1 MQYLEGVEINM
12 SSETASKNRIYY
24 INLIIY
30 MLLTFGIGFLPPFG
44 AITELGMKCLGVFV
58 GSIYGWLTLGI
69 IFPSLFSMLALALVG
84 FTGVQQAYVDGFS
97 YYLVPMMIV
106 IFIFSGAIATTGV
119 TTWLTEWLMSRKIII
134 GRPWILVAVL
144 LLGMELLSVLQAQW
158 VGLFMLWEMVVVLS
172 KEAGYE
178 KRNPFLTFMIPALMV
193 VYITASYMFPF
204 FSGQIMYLGFYAQGM
219 QSSIPELLLIIW
231 EIVMINLYVVFI
243 LLVAKFILKLDLS
256 KIGAASEIYRD
267 KKCPAMTRDQKFG
280 LALLVGFLV
289 VMLLPIILPDELVFI
304 QQIKTLG
311 IMGMLT
317 IILSILSGIRK
328 KDGTPYADLQKA
340 AHTIPWEVIWLLVS
354 STPLAAAFNAEECGI
369 MATLMSFLTP
379 ILTNMDGIL
388 FIIICTI
395 VIGII
400 TQFVHNLIVA
410 IVLLPILC
418 PLFASMGG
426 NPATLYMCLVWA
438 LTFAFA
444 TPAASMNAA
453 LIFGHSSL
461 SSKDGYVNGI
471 MHLVLALILAILVGI
486 PLGNLIF

>member
-1 MQYLEGVEINM
+1 MSTVSNKNKMYYVNM
-12 SSETASKNRIYY
+12 GIYF
-24 INLIIY
+24 
-30 MLLTFGIGFLPPFG
+30 LLTFGIGFLPPFG
-44 AITELGMKCLGVFV
+44 EITELGMKCLGVFI

-69 IFPSLFSMLALALVG
+69 TFPSLFSMLALALVG
-84 FTGVQQAYVDGFS
+84 FTGVQQAYVDGFA

-106 IFIFSGAIATTGV
+106 MFIFSGAIATTGV
-119 TTWLTEWLMSRKIII
+119 TTWLSEWLMSRKIII
-134 GRPWILVAVL
+134 GRPWVLVTVL
-144 LLGMELLSVLQAQW
+144 FLGMELLAVLQAQW

-172 KEAGYE
+172 NEAGYE
-178 KRNPFLTFMIPALMV
+178 KHNPFLVFMLPALMV
-193 VYITASYMFPF
+193 VYITANYMFPF
-204 FSGQIMYLGFYAQGM
+204 FSGQIMYLGFYVQGM
-219 QSSIPELLLIIW
+219 QNTVPELSLIIW
-231 EIVMINLYVVFI
+231 EVVMINLYVVLI

-256 KIGAASEIYRD
+256 KIAAASKIYRD
-267 KKCPAMTRDQKFG
+267 KKCPAMTKDQKFG
-280 LALLVGFLV
+280 LALLVAFLII
-289 VMLLPIILPDELVFI
+289 MLLPIILPERLVFI

-317 IILSILSGIRK
+317 IILSILSGLRRS
-328 KDGTPYADLQKA
+328 DGTPYADLQKA
-340 AHTIPWEVIWLLVS
+340 AQTIPWEVIWLLVA

-369 MATLMSFLTP
+369 MSTLMGFLTP
-379 ILTNMDGIL
+379 ILTNMNGMV
-388 FIIICTI
+388 FIIICTVVVGI
-395 VIGII
+395 V

-410 IVLLPILC
+410 IILLPILC

-461 SSKDGYVNGI
+461 TPKDGYVNGV
-471 MHLVLALILAILVGI
+471 MHLALCLLLAVVVGI